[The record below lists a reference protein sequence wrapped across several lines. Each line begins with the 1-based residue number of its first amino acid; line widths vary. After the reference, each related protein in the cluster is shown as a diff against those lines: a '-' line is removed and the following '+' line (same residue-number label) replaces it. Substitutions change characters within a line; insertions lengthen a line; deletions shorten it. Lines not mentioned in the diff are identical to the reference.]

1 MKVLLSINPEYV
13 EKIFSGVKKY
23 EYRRSI
29 FKNKNVK
36 TIVIYC
42 TYPVKKIVGEF
53 SIEKIVKDYPEKLWN
68 LDPDNTGIE
77 KSKFTK
83 YFDKKDEGY
92 AIKIGEVK
100 KYSTPKELTEFCV
113 KKAPQSFQYID

>member
-23 EYRRSI
+23 EYRRNI
-29 FKNKNVK
+29 FKNKDVK

-42 TYPVKKIVGEF
+42 TYPIKKIVGEF
-53 SIEKIVKDYPEKLWN
+53 SIEKIIKDYPEKLWN
-68 LDPDNTGIE
+68 LAPDNTGIE
-77 KSKFTK
+77 KSKFIK

-92 AIKIGEVK
+92 AIKIGKVT
-100 KYSTPKELTEFCV
+100 KYNTPKELTDFSI

>member
-29 FKNKNVK
+29 FKEKNIK

-53 SIEKIVKDYPEKLWN
+53 DIEDVIKDTPEKLWN
-68 LDPDNTGIE
+68 LAPNNTGIE
-77 KSKFTK
+77 KNKFLE
-83 YFDKKDEGY
+83 YFEKKDQGY
-92 AIKIGEVK
+92 AIKIGKIK
-100 KYSTPKELTEFCV
+100 KYKIPKRLEEICV
-113 KKAPQSFQYID
+113 KRAPQSFQYID

>member
-77 KSKFTK
+77 KSKFIK

>member
-13 EKIFSGVKKY
+13 DKIFSGAKKY
-23 EYRRSI
+23 EYRRNI

-36 TIVIYC
+36 IIVIYC

-68 LDPDNTGIE
+68 LVPDNTGIE
-77 KSKFTK
+77 KSKFIK

-100 KYSTPKELTEFCV
+100 KYTTPKELTDFCI
-113 KKAPQSFQYID
+113 KRAPQSFQYLD